1 MEDRKFDTV
10 RFEEKNAEGEKGR
23 LKIFIGYAS
32 GVGKTITMLQEGN
45 RRLGYG
51 QDVVIG
57 YVEDYNRKETLDAVK
72 ALQIIPRK
80 IISIDDS
87 GIMAE
92 EMDVDAI
99 IKRRPHTVL
108 VDDLAHNNHLGSKN
122 NKRYED
128 VEEILNSGINVITNM
143 NIQHLE
149 SLNDI
154 VYKIT
159 GIKVEDTIPDYIFQ
173 KAEEIVVVDV
183 TPAALQRRLLRGN
196 VFEISK
202 VAQLLKG
209 LYKTSSLSALRELA
223 LRHAAEEVDEDLE
236 ACMKQEGIKDNW
248 RTNEKI
254 LVCIYPD
261 YSGKKLI
268 RNGARTANRYKC
280 PWIVVYMNYTGA
292 LSRKNTA
299 AEKELLESQFHLAKQ
314 LGAETLVI
322 DTPKIAE
329 SISEYAN
336 ENHISRIIIGY
347 SKKVPI
353 QAALKGKTVGKLIS
367 TVNTADIL
375 LVNVD

>member
-10 RFEEKNAEGEKGR
+10 RFEEKNVEGERGR

-57 YVEDYNRKETLDAVK
+57 FIEDYNRKETLDAIKV
-72 ALQIIPRK
+72 LQILPRK

-87 GIMAE
+87 GIMSE

-99 IKRRPHTVL
+99 IKRSPHTVL

-122 NKRYED
+122 TKRYED
-128 VEEILNSGINVITNM
+128 IEEILNSGINVITNM

-159 GIKVEDTIPDYIFQ
+159 GIRVDDTIPDYIFQ

-183 TPAALQRRLLRGN
+183 TPAALQRRLIRGN
-196 VFEISK
+196 VFEIGK
-202 VAQLLKG
+202 VAKLLKG

-254 LVCIYPD
+254 MVCIYPD
-261 YSGKKLI
+261 SSGKKLI

-292 LSRKNTA
+292 LSRKTTA

-314 LGAETLVI
+314 LGAETLVV

-353 QAALKGKTVGKLIS
+353 QAALKGKTVGKLIN
-367 TVNTADIL
+367 TVNSADIL